1 MNDRLEPPA
10 KANTPGWDNAR
21 WDGERNRAPG
31 APPSGNRDDGSALSR
46 FLGGSP
52 AAVFFRLL
60 VVSLVVGALL
70 MWLDIRPVDILHGI
84 ERFFRRIWFLGFDA
98 IREVATYI
106 LAGAV
111 LVVPIWFVLR
121 LLNMRK

>member
-10 KANTPGWDNAR
+10 KANAPGWDQAR
-21 WDGERNRAPG
+21 WNSERNRAPG
-31 APPSGNRDDGSALSR
+31 APPTGDHVDNSTISR

-70 MWLDIRPVDILHGI
+70 MWLDIRPIDILHGI

-111 LVVPIWFVLR
+111 IVVPIWFVLR
-121 LLNMRK
+121 LMNMRK